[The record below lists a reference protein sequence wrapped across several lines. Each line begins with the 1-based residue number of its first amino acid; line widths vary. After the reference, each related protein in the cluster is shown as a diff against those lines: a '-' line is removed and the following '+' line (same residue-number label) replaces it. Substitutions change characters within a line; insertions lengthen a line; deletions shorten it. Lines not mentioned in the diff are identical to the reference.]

1 MKKIVLL
8 FLPAIWL
15 ASGAV
20 AQSNGLYVEKK
31 SCTTPIEYNNYLIDL
46 LDMVDALWTKAI
58 EGPDLKSTLQSTAD
72 LKKVSGKILQSLK
85 KLEAYGGDV
94 NFKASAIDYVTH
106 LNKISK
112 KELPTFLKLIHAKG
126 GLTPENEKKAEALIP
141 ILDDQRETKFAAIER
156 FQEDFA
162 TQHNFTIAK

>member
-1 MKKIVLL
+1 MKKIIL
-8 FLPAIWL
+8 FILPFLWL
-15 ASGAV
+15 TSGAM

-31 SCTTPIEYNNYLIDL
+31 SCTTAIEYNNYLIDL
-46 LDMVDALWTKAI
+46 LDMADALWTKSI
-58 EGPDLKSTLQSTAD
+58 DGPDLKTTLKANAD
-72 LKKVSGKILQSLK
+72 LKKVTGKIIQSLK
-85 KLEAYGGDV
+85 KLEAFGGDV
-94 NFKASAIDYVTH
+94 NFKASSIDYITH

-112 KELPTFLKLIHAKG
+112 KELPAFLKLIHAKG

-162 TQHNFTIAK
+162 AQHNFTIAK